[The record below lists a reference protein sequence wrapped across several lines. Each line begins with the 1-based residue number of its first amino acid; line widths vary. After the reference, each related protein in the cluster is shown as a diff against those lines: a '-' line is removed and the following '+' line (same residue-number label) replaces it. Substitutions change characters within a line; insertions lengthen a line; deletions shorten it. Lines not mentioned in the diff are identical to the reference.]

1 MIAKLNLLPWREEK
15 KKQHKERFW
24 GLLAG
29 SAGCALLVL
38 WLASSLIG
46 RQQDIQQARNA
57 QLKQEIA
64 VLEERLALLPE
75 LDRQRDALIKRL
87 AVITDIQKGRNHVTR
102 Y

>member
-1 MIAKLNLLPWREEK
+1 M
-15 KKQHKERFW
+15 
-24 GLLAG
+24 
-29 SAGCALLVL
+29 L